1 MPSSVLAPVVLIPTL
16 AVSWVK
22 IPSLGLSVPLGF
34 IPIIVFP
41 IKPAAPLPP
50 LLFTS
55 IRSMLAKGVYMWVE
69 PVNLVKI
76 PLAGVVLPIEVPS
89 IVPPLMS
96 TLEPVNL
103 VNTPYEPVN
112 TPPVIFALEV
122 FNVLNVPIAGVEPP
136 ITVESIVPPLI
147 STLVPVN
154 SWKEPVSIW

>member
-1 MPSSVLAPVVLIPTL
+1 
-16 AVSWVK
+16 
-22 IPSLGLSVPLGF
+22 
-34 IPIIVFP
+34 
-41 IKPAAPLPP
+41 
-50 LLFTS
+50 
-55 IRSMLAKGVYMWVE
+55 
-69 PVNLVKI
+69 
-76 PLAGVVLPIEVPS
+76 
-89 IVPPLMS
+89 MS